1 MTFSRCSRS
10 RIFLLFFPNIYQTS
24 WVINRFVNEQK
35 MGRATYLFLVT
46 LSNIHLVINHYCSRL
61 IYLLFITS
69 DLLLFHQYYLY
80 FICSKFSKKKKK
92 KDKFVAIP
100 FVFFLYHYPCLIPDS
115 LRLSKMAHV
124 NIDFYLIYVNNSE
137 VKPLQL

>member
-80 FICSKFSKKKKK
+80 FICSKFSQKKKKK
-92 KDKFVAIP
+92 RTNLLLSPSFSFYITIP
-100 FVFFLYHYPCLIPDS
+100 VLFQILLDCQ
-115 LRLSKMAHV
+115 K
-124 NIDFYLIYVNNSE
+124 
-137 VKPLQL
+137 